1 MVVRAPHFFSVSP
14 RLGSLLIAAGLWL
27 AWAETG
33 LGQEPQGAD
42 SAYLAE
48 LVNQAHTKQLART
61 REWEVLLHY
70 HQSLIGGVVSEADG
84 QDFFLAPDGKRNPET
99 ELDATLA
106 AFFSPLVADPMTLHP
121 QCRFVGRYAWLNT
134 QLGFDPARLP
144 PQDCPRFREWMT
156 ALDPESVT
164 LIFPSAYL
172 NNPSSMFG
180 HTLLRIDRAGRADNN
195 RLLDYTINFAAATD
209 TPTALS
215 SIILGLSGGLPGKFS
230 ITPYYIKAK
239 EYSDLQSRDIWE
251 YRLAFTRE
259 QIDAMLRH
267 VWEMGNTHLDY
278 FFFSQNCS
286 YQLLALLDAA
296 DPMLHFAER
305 FPLWTIPTD
314 TVRAVL
320 DVPGL
325 VTQVSFRPALS
336 TQLTH
341 HRSLLDR
348 DEDAWLFQVLRSPSV
363 LDTAPFEG
371 LPEPRRAAVLDVAA
385 EYLAYQ
391 KVDDPDRVER
401 YNAQQRRLLV
411 ERAALGVASDSSPP
425 TPPAPPEHGHDTTR
439 IGVGAGRAAGQWFGQ
454 LALRPALHDLLG
466 DETGYTPNT
475 HLEFMNTVL
484 RYNRAAGVTLNRLDV
499 IRIIS
504 LTPYDRLI
512 AKPSW
517 QISTGFFPVE
527 DLPFRDRSAATLE
540 FGIGGAAQSGWW
552 QREIW
557 YLLGELAVQYGAVFD
572 ERYRA
577 GPGATG
583 GLLFDLAANAR
594 AHAFATYRT
603 FLLGDR
609 SSDLVGGVEL
619 RYTLSKDWDMRVGGK
634 KRADWQEALL
644 SVNAYF

>member
-1 MVVRAPHFFSVSP
+1 MVERAPFFFAVP
-14 RLGSLLIAAGLWL
+14 RYVGTVLLVLGLWL
-27 AWAETG
+27 AWPDKGHGEA
-33 LGQEPQGAD
+33 
-42 SAYLAE
+42 SAPYLTE
-48 LVNQAHTKQLART
+48 LIARAHDQQLART

-70 HQSLIGGVVSEADG
+70 RKGRLGGVISEADG
-84 QDFFLAPDGKRNPET
+84 ADFFLAPDGKRNPQSEVN
-99 ELDATLA
+99 ATLA
-106 AFFSPLVADPMTLHP
+106 AFFAPPVDDPMVLHP
-121 QCRFVGRYAWLNT
+121 QCRFVARYAWLNAR
-134 QLGFDPARLP
+134 LGFDPARLP

-156 ALDPESVT
+156 ALNPESVT

-180 HTLLRIDRAGRADNN
+180 HTLLRIDHSGRPDNN

-215 SIILGLSGGLPGKFS
+215 SIILGLTGGLPGKFS

-267 VWEMGNTHLDY
+267 AWEMGNTYFDY

-296 DPMLHFAER
+296 DPTLHLADR
-305 FPLWTIPTD
+305 FLLWTIPID
-314 TVRAVL
+314 TVRTVL

-336 TQLTH
+336 THLTH
-341 HRSLLDR
+341 HRLALDR
-348 DEDAWLFQVLRSPSV
+348 EEDAWLFRVLQDPAV
-363 LDTAPFEG
+363 TDTEPFEA
-371 LPEPRRAAVLDVAA
+371 LPDARRAAVIDVAA

-391 KVDDPDRVER
+391 KVDDPERIDR

-411 ERAALGVASDSSPP
+411 ERAALRVASDQSPP

-439 IGVGAGRAAGQWFGQ
+439 VGLGGGRSAGQWFGQ

-466 DETGYTPNT
+466 NETGYTPNT

-484 RYNRAAGVTLNRLDV
+484 RYNRASRVSLNRLDV

-504 LTPYDRLI
+504 VTPYDRLI

-527 DLPFRDRSAATLE
+527 DLRLRDRTAATLE

-552 QREIW
+552 RREVW
-557 YLLGELAVQYGAVFD
+557 YLLAEVAAQYGAVFD
-572 ERYRA
+572 GRYRA
-577 GPGATG
+577 GLGATG
-583 GLLFDLAANAR
+583 GLLFDVTSKAR
-594 AHAFATYRT
+594 AHAFSTYRT
-603 FLLGDR
+603 YPLGDD
-609 SSDLVGGVEL
+609 SSDLASNLEL
-619 RYTLSKDWDMRVGGK
+619 RYTLSKDWDARIGWKHRTDGS
-634 KRADWQEALL
+634 EALIGI
-644 SVNAYF
+644 NAYF